1 MADYIIEPLD
11 TDAEEIFQGFV
22 DFIKAYFPDWQPSDG
37 QLDVII
43 GRYFA
48 MQSAFTADMASRV
61 LRAIYRY
68 FGNSLAGIP
77 PLPGSAAI
85 AAIHFDIADPAVPPV
100 DRVLT
105 FGTLVGITDL
115 DGDVQM
121 FSLLDDLLITAGV
134 LTG

>member
-22 DFIKAYFPDWQPSDG
+22 DFIQAYFPDWQPSEG

-48 MQSAFTADMASRV
+48 MQTAFTADMASRV

-68 FGNSLAGIP
+68 FGNSLAGIA

-85 AAIHFDIADPAVPPV
+85 ARIHFTIADPSVPPV
-100 DRVLT
+100 DRLLP
-105 FGTLVGITDL
+105 FGTQLAL
-115 DGDVQM
+115 
-121 FSLLDDLLITAGV
+121 SLIHI
-134 LTG
+134 